1 MFGSAGASE
10 FNCNFPRSA
19 GLFHRAS
26 KFAPAES
33 TNRRSEVML
42 LRIVLMLIALT
53 FGGSSQTIADGLNP
67 NSAVYQ
73 QVKALD
79 DRVFK
84 AYNTC
89 DLTALAD
96 MVDENLEF
104 YHDKTGL
111 SLGKAAFITAIKSNI
126 CHKVKR
132 ELVVSTL
139 EVFPLQDYGAI
150 EIGQHTFCNMAET
163 PVCKDETNGIGRF
176 FMLWQKQGDRF
187 RLTRVISYDHLSDR
201 ERKAIKP

>member
-1 MFGSAGASE
+1 
-10 FNCNFPRSA
+10 
-19 GLFHRAS
+19 
-26 KFAPAES
+26 
-33 TNRRSEVML
+33 ML
-42 LRIVLMLIALT
+42 LRMVLMLIAMA
-53 FGGSSQTIADGLNP
+53 FGGSSQTIADGLNAK
-67 NSAVYQ
+67 SAVYQ

-79 DRVFK
+79 HRVFQ

-89 DLTALAD
+89 DLTTLAD
-96 MVDENLEF
+96 MVDDNLEF

-111 SLGKAAFITAIKSNI
+111 SLGKSRFITAIKNNI
-126 CHKVKR
+126 CHKVRR
-132 ELVVSTL
+132 ELVGPTL

-176 FMLWQKQGDRF
+176 FMLWQKQGDHY

-201 ERKAIKP
+201 ERKAIKH